1 LAWKKKKV
9 FDQWAQTSPSDVNG
23 NPKIGTLG
31 SGSDFTYFQ
40 QHLGISSFDFS
51 YGSKDGAYGGVYHSK
66 YDSYYWMKKFCDK
79 DFLFHKSAAEVMG
92 VLAIWLVDM
101 DIIPF
106 NYSEYSRYLKD
117 YLHNIELAVPGNY
130 TNELNFTLL
139 YQRLDNFIAVAD
151 AVSHEIVNTYSSTS
165 YDMSKIRRLNDR
177 LMQTERAFIWEAGI
191 KGREYYRHLIFAPG
205 KYDSYFGEA
214 FPTLAD
220 AILDLDWDYGRF
232 QIKLLSQVV
241 DSAALILSGTF

>member
-1 LAWKKKKV
+1 
-9 FDQWAQTSPSDVNG
+9 
-23 NPKIGTLG
+23 
-31 SGSDFTYFQ
+31 
-40 QHLGISSFDFS
+40 
-51 YGSKDGAYGGVYHSK
+51 
-66 YDSYYWMKKFCDK
+66 MKNFCDK

-92 VLAIWLVDM
+92 VLAIWLVDTS
-101 DIIPF
+101 IIPF

-191 KGREYYRHLIFAPG
+191 KGREFYRHLIFAPG
-205 KYDSYFGEA
+205 KYDSYFGQA
-214 FPTLAD
+214 FPTLSD

-232 QIKLLSQVV
+232 QIGLLSQVV
-241 DSAALILSGTF
+241 DSAALVLSGAF